1 VIKKTKYSPT
11 PNSKKTYNSPKRLP
25 KLWAVNLFFGRENE
39 LQIHHGNFYLMDN
52 KHRKLFVIGYSTL
65 YVDDT
70 SGESFLSLDLFSLT
84 FKNTFLPSYG
94 GGRAPPPPASESATG
109 PILASSKNDTHLVL
123 MAVVQSI

>member
-1 VIKKTKYSPT
+1 VGDKKLSIP
-11 PNSKKTYNSPKRLP
+11 PPLIPK
-25 KLWAVNLFFGRENE
+25 NLQFPQTAAEIMGCKSFFFGRENE

-52 KHRKLFVIGYSTL
+52 KHRKLFVIDYSTL

-94 GGRAPPPPASESATG
+94 GGGDPPACDSATG
-109 PILASSKNDTHLVL
+109 PILAFSKNDTHLVL

>member
-1 VIKKTKYSPT
+1 MGCKS
-11 PNSKKTYNSPKRLP
+11 
-25 KLWAVNLFFGRENE
+25 FFFRRENE

-70 SGESFLSLDLFSLT
+70 SGESFFVAGFIFTYVQKYFSAL
-84 FKNTFLPSYG
+84 LRG
-94 GGRAPPPPASESATG
+94 GGGEPPASESATG
-109 PILASSKNDTHLVL
+109 LILASSKNDTHLVL